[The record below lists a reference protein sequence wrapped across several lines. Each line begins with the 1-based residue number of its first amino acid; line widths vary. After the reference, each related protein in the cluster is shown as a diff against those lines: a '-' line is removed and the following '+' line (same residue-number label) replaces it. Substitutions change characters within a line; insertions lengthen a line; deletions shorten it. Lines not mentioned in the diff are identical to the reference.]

1 MITPATARSLWSD
14 QRNSPPTRKM
24 TLRADRSAMPCCAT
38 RSPPPSS
45 TMAAGPTP
53 SCLPAPTTLSCSTD
67 CAGFPPGRSA
77 SSTQRRR
84 SRAESSICSAPPNR
98 GRRPAPPAQFS
109 PPATRPPLSWRV
121 LGLAPRPR
129 PPQRQISS
137 ANALPTFAGPAAHNR
152 PSTPFPFR
160 RAALRFCRRHGFW
173 GSRQMTTAVA
183 SPQTQAWYLNR
194 WSQLVL
200 GIIAMMAI
208 SSPQYVWTLFTG
220 PLNQKLGTTLAEL
233 QWAFSLLIILQT
245 WCSPLQAYLV
255 DRFGPRL
262 LISVGALMSGG
273 GWVLSAYVGNV
284 WALYFTYGVICGFG
298 TGIIYVGIIGLMVR
312 WFPDR
317 RGLATGLAA
326 AGYGFGAIFTSFP
339 IDSMIKSSGYAH
351 TLVVWG
357 IIQGVIGILAAQWL
371 RVPPESYQVLGAAPT
386 GVIAAQQ
393 TKHSYSPAEML
404 RNPIFW
410 LLFVMMCMMSTSGLM
425 VVSNVGPFANDY
437 KVAQV
442 MVLGMAA
449 LPLSLT
455 LSRLTNGLTRP
466 FFGWISDH
474 IGREQTMALAFAL
487 EAAAIVVLFF
497 FLDHPAMFVV
507 LTGLV
512 FFGWGE
518 IFSLFPST
526 LTDTFGSKFAAT
538 NYGFLYIAQ
547 GVGSILGGPAAAFLK
562 QLSGGWAPV
571 FVVVIC
577 LDALTAILAI
587 TALRSMRRRHLQSG

>member
-1 MITPATARSLWSD
+1 M
-14 QRNSPPTRKM
+14 NM
-24 TLRADRSAMPCCAT
+24 
-38 RSPPPSS
+38 SS
-45 TMAAGPTP
+45 TVMA
-53 SCLPAPTTLSCSTD
+53 
-67 CAGFPPGRSA
+67 
-77 SSTQRRR
+77 
-84 SRAESSICSAPPNR
+84 E
-98 GRRPAPPAQFS
+98 
-109 PPATRPPLSWRV
+109 
-121 LGLAPRPR
+121 PR
-129 PPQRQISS
+129 
-137 ANALPTFAGPAAHNR
+137 
-152 PSTPFPFR
+152 
-160 RAALRFCRRHGFW
+160 
-173 GSRQMTTAVA
+173 
-183 SPQTQAWYLNR
+183 AWYLNR
-194 WSQLVL
+194 WNQLVL
-200 GIIAMMAI
+200 GLIAMMAI

-233 QWAFSLLIILQT
+233 QWTFSLLIILQT

-273 GWVLSAYVGNV
+273 GWVLSSYVDNI

-339 IDSMIKSSGYAH
+339 IDSMIRSSGYAH

-357 IIQGVIGILAAQWL
+357 IIQGVIGIIVAQGL
-371 RVPPESYQVLGAAPT
+371 RLPPENYQVQSAASA
-386 GVIAAQQ
+386 AAQQ
-393 TKHSYSPAEML
+393 SGRDFTPREML
-404 RNPIFW
+404 QNPIFW
-410 LLFVMMCMMSTSGLM
+410 LLFIMMSMMSTSGLM
-425 VVSNVGPFANDY
+425 VVSNVGPFANEY
-437 KVAQV
+437 KVSQAL
-442 MVLGMAA
+442 VLGMAA

-474 IGREQTMALAFAL
+474 IGRELTMALAFSL
-487 EAAAIVVLFF
+487 ECVAILVLFAF
-497 FLDHPAMFVV
+497 IDRPALFVV
-507 LTGLV
+507 MTGLV

-526 LTDTFGSKFAAT
+526 LTDTFGTKFAAT

-562 QLSGGWAPV
+562 QSTGSWTAV
-571 FVVVIC
+571 FIVVAV
-577 LDALTAILAI
+577 LDAVTALLAI
-587 TALRSMRRRHLQSG
+587 TLLRSLRRKHFARINASRPGNPPV